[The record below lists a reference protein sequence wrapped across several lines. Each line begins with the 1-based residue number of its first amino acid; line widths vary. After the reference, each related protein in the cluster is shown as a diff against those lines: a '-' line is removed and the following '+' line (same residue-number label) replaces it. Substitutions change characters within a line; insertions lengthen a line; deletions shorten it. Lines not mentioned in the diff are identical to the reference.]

1 MAAPSDMYETGVNKV
16 SEVCMSQESLSG
28 FSARRSIF
36 IGYLSFGELGF
47 PGRSFRDQLSDDD
60 TQA

>member
-36 IGYLSFGELGF
+36 IGYLSFGGLGYM
-47 PGRSFRDQLSDDD
+47 GRFFRDQLSDD
-60 TQA
+60 TKA